1 MLSQRSSTS
10 DAPAVT
16 VDIVGRVFDPKGDI
30 VGNRGLA
37 PIPAKKD
44 GVQVNFQTAQA
55 VLGQDGFIWM
65 TATGN
70 ATETNAGVHAFF
82 CFDARLN
89 LEAFSI
95 DYGRI
100 EKEYELYRRS
110 LGIAPNAKSGITVTS
125 QETYREFLPG
135 KIVVTE
141 NVYVFS
147 GYKWETEIIYEGLD
161 GRLKT
166 YEVEGSSPGPL
177 YFYKGFDA
185 ATSGD
190 LSLLTMTSMDPKQLE
205 PRLSTLAVNDINARI
220 YPNLLDWRE
229 YTPTNSHHVEP
240 LPDGGFLF
248 ATPLRDSDVLIEWTK
263 RIPAELDEFGRAIE
277 PVAELRLPASLKTP
291 WLPRSLQTSEA
302 GTGYLAAGFSVD
314 GKESL
319 GISMAKIRSPKGAEE
334 GAIVWQL
341 AQTPK
346 SPFVAKKLLPTLGD
360 KVFAVGVNAEGIIG
374 MQLFQEPEFFRGV
387 SVPTQQVLGGLET
400 VFRLILNKPA
410 PDGGYPVRLS
420 FDSKRLRGIP
430 SEVTIPAGET
440 VYEAAFQVLPSAKEG
455 LTTITARGDQKID
468 KVTAVHTVT
477 LDVMSK

>member
-1 MLSQRSSTS
+1 M
-10 DAPAVT
+10 
-16 VDIVGRVFDPKGDI
+16 GRVFDPKGDI

-248 ATPLRDSDVLIEWTK
+248 ATPF
-263 RIPAELDEFGRAIE
+263 A
-277 PVAELRLPASLKTP
+277 
-291 WLPRSLQTSEA
+291 
-302 GTGYLAAGFSVD
+302 
-314 GKESL
+314 
-319 GISMAKIRSPKGAEE
+319 
-334 GAIVWQL
+334 
-341 AQTPK
+341 
-346 SPFVAKKLLPTLGD
+346 TL
-360 KVFAVGVNAEGIIG
+360 
-374 MQLFQEPEFFRGV
+374 
-387 SVPTQQVLGGLET
+387 
-400 VFRLILNKPA
+400 
-410 PDGGYPVRLS
+410 
-420 FDSKRLRGIP
+420 
-430 SEVTIPAGET
+430 
-440 VYEAAFQVLPSAKEG
+440 
-455 LTTITARGDQKID
+455 
-468 KVTAVHTVT
+468 
-477 LDVMSK
+477 MS